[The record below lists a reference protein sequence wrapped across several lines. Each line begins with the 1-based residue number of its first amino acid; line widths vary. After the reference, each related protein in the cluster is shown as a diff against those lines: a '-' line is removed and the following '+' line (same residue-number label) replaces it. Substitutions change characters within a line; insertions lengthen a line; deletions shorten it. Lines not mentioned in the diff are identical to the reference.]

1 MTRIVGASVWEQELY
16 DHVCGHVVEE
26 GAILGE
32 FQRLADDSTCSPAF
46 RYLARLILE
55 DERRHHATFN
65 DLAEAIKQMGE
76 LRLEDAP
83 IPSLHGLKGD
93 HDRITETTDRLL
105 KAERDDAKKLDVLAT
120 ELEDLKETTL
130 WGLLIELIQHDT
142 EKHILILEFIRKH
155 AKKSGL

>member
-32 FQRLADDSTCSPAF
+32 YQRLA
-46 RYLARLILE
+46 

-83 IPSLHGLKGD
+83 IPSLHGLRGD
-93 HDRITETTDRLL
+93 RDRIIDTTERLL
-105 KAERDDAKKLDVLAT
+105 KAERDDAKNLKTLA
-120 ELEDLKETTL
+120 EKLEDLKETTL

-142 EKHILILEFIRKH
+142 EKHIMILEFIRKH

>member
-32 FQRLADDSTCSPAF
+32 YQR
-46 RYLARLILE
+46 LE

-83 IPSLHGLKGD
+83 IPSLHGLRGD
-93 HDRITETTDRLL
+93 RDRITETTERLL
-105 KAERDDAKKLDVLAT
+105 KAERDDAKKLNTLA
-120 ELEDLKETTL
+120 EKLEDVKETTL

-142 EKHILILEFIRKH
+142 EKHIMILKFIRKH